1 MEKINVAR
9 EIKELKN
16 HLAYSKNVGFFFGAG
31 TSCALNIPN
40 VEQLTNSID
49 AELAGDFKT
58 HFDYIKN
65 DVATSL
71 APRTANIEDILN
83 HIRRIRELT
92 SESADKSYVGVSG
105 EAAKKLDKEICT
117 KIYDLIVEK
126 EKVADLETTKKFFAW
141 LSILNRDFSKEVFT
155 TNYDL
160 IIEKSLESSQ
170 IPYFDG
176 FVGAYEPFFW
186 QESIDKLVGKDDMTQ
201 NWIRLWKIHGSLSW
215 FWKEDVKTK
224 SPKIVRIGKVEKIE
238 DEEDELVIYPSKEKY
253 DSSKKQPFVAY
264 FDRLKNYLLN
274 GELLFIFTGYSF
286 SDQHINEII
295 FKCLRQNNR
304 LSALVFFFKD
314 EEVVS
319 LHKLTSSYMNL
330 NVFGPKKAIINGNL
344 GEWEFS
350 ELAEFEKDKKPFD
363 HFWSKADSKL
373 TLGDFKALVNF
384 LITNSGKK
392 EAIES
397 IVK

>member
-1 MEKINVAR
+1 MEKINIAR
-9 EIKELKN
+9 EIQELKN
-16 HLAYSKNVGFFFGAG
+16 YLAYSKNIGFFFGAG
-31 TSCALNIPN
+31 TSCALGIPN
-40 VEQLTNSID
+40 IEQLTNDIESK
-49 AELAGDFKT
+49 LSGDSKT
-58 HFDYIKN
+58 NFAKIKK
-65 DVATSL
+65 DLSDKAT
-71 APRTANIEDILN
+71 IEDILN

-92 SESADKSYVGVSG
+92 NESADKKYIEVSG

-117 KIYDLIVEK
+117 KIYDIILEK

-141 LSILNRDFSKEVFT
+141 LSILNREFSKEIFT

-176 FVGAYEPFFW
+176 FVGSYEPFFW
-186 QESIDKLVGKDDMTQ
+186 QESIDKLVGKDDLTQ

-215 FWKEDVKTK
+215 FWKEDEKTK
-224 SPKIVRIGKVEKIE
+224 TPKIVRIGKIDKIE
-238 DEEDELVIYPSKEKY
+238 DEENELVIYPSKEKY

-274 GELLFIFTGYSF
+274 GELLFVFTGYSF

-295 FKCLRQNNR
+295 FNCLRQNNR
-304 LSALVFFFKD
+304 LSVLVFFFKD
-314 EEVVS
+314 EEVES
-319 LHKLTSSYMNL
+319 LHKITSSYMNIT
-330 NVFGPKKAIINGNL
+330 VFGPKKAIINGNL
-344 GEWEFS
+344 GEWTFS
-350 ELAEFEKDKKPFD
+350 DLDDFKKDKKQFD
-363 HFWSKADSKL
+363 HFWNEADEKL
-373 TLGDFKALVNF
+373 LLGDFKALVNF

-397 IVK
+397 IIL